1 MTEGSNHFPGN
12 GSDEELESAAVL
24 GAAAIQRLIA
34 DRNHLRSEVAA
45 AKVAQERLHQ
55 STSNSEK
62 PFCRCYSNSMS
73 RCGKQS
79 PDDRRVILPKRRTPQ
94 SSSTPMACLLPLD
107 QSGLMEPMGAI
118 MDMSFR
124 SSLKD
129 RVGVRPESPL
139 P

>member
-55 STSNSEK
+55 QYIELGKTILSLLRQFDVTMREAKSGRSESNPAEAANTS
-62 PFCRCYSNSMS
+62 
-73 RCGKQS
+73 KQF
-79 PDDRRVILPKRRTPQ
+79 DTHGLPVAPRPVGLNG
-94 SSSTPMACLLPLD
+94 ANGHHNGHELPL
-107 QSGLMEPMGAI
+107 EP
-118 MDMSFR
+118 
-124 SSLKD
+124 
-129 RVGVRPESPL
+129 
-139 P
+139 

>member
-55 STSNSEK
+55 QYIELGKTILSLLQQFDVTMREAKSGRSESNPAEAANTS
-62 PFCRCYSNSMS
+62 
-73 RCGKQS
+73 KQFDTHGR
-79 PDDRRVILPKRRTPQ
+79 PVGLNG
-94 SSSTPMACLLPLD
+94 ANGHHNGHELPL
-107 QSGLMEPMGAI
+107 EP
-118 MDMSFR
+118 
-124 SSLKD
+124 
-129 RVGVRPESPL
+129 
-139 P
+139 